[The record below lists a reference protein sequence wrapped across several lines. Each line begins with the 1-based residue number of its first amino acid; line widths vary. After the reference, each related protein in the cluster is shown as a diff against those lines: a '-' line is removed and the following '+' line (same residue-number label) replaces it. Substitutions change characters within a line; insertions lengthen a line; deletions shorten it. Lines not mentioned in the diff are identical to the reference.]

1 MKIDEGGKNMEKIQ
15 REREWYDNPNL
26 LTNLIIGLIAI
37 TLILSQAFAVKNN
50 LGTED
55 ILRSLLNY
63 NSIYML
69 ALVYF
74 ILIKTRVGR
83 RYFNFLNLILIFVY
97 FLNTFASF
105 LTVFQSFGITSL
117 LSCALNLILLFYLT
131 YAFTRDTRFYQE
143 LYLDK
148 VPFDE
153 VTNEWYFYTIGILAV
168 VILVADL
175 IVVENFHSVVLSLF
189 NCLYI
194 MFFARYVY
202 LYHCHLDFKKKKKK
216 IEKTSSKKKKEVSE

>member
-1 MKIDEGGKNMEKIQ
+1 MEKIKP
-15 REREWYDNPNL
+15 EKEWYDNPNL
-26 LTNLIIGLIAI
+26 LTNLLIGLIAI
-37 TLILSQAFAVKNN
+37 TIILSQSFAVKNN

-69 ALVYF
+69 VLVYF
-74 ILIKTRVGR
+74 IFIKTRVGR

-97 FLNTFASF
+97 FLNTFAAF
-105 LTVFQSFGITSL
+105 LTVFQSFEISSL
-117 LSCALNLILLFYLT
+117 LNCALNFILLFYIT
-131 YAFTRDTRFYQE
+131 YTFTRDTRFYKE
-143 LYLDK
+143 LYLNK

-153 VTNEWYFYTIGILAV
+153 VTNEWYFYAIGILSV
-168 VILVADL
+168 VLLVADL

-189 NCLYI
+189 NCIYI

-202 LYHCHLDFKKKKKK
+202 LYNCHLDFKIKKAKIEKDDSKKKKVS
-216 IEKTSSKKKKEVSE
+216 TKKEVSE